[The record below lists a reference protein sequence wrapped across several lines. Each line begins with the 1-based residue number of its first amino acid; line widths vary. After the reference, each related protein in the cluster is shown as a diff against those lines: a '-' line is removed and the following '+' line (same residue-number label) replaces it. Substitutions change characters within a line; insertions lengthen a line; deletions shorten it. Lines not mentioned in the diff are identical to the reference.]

1 MKDPYE
7 PRLKLLSED
16 ASNFPQTPVVPGD
29 FPRPWTVRTIG
40 DVSYYREEFKEGSF
54 TNGIVVLKSL
64 VWPGAYVFYCD
75 NRWFNFY
82 IGYGHKADHKESY
95 PLAPPLPLPEP
106 LEAAEQPEPNP
117 KDEPTDEMKLKDPA
131 LVQSFVEKLE
141 EVLNSPERHEE
152 VLNAAF
158 AAVDNEG
165 KGSVER
171 GEIENLIESFAREAQ
186 ITVKVDQQVMEEFF
200 KAFDREKEEPVAK
213 EELEEPLKAMVAA
226 WIAFLKEKLAESA

>member
-7 PRLKLLSED
+7 PRLKPLSED
-16 ASNFPQTPVVPGD
+16 TSNLLHTSIALGD
-29 FPRPWTVRTIG
+29 ISKPWTLQTIG
-40 DVSYYREEFKEGSF
+40 DTSYYREEFREGSF
-54 TNGIVVLKSL
+54 TNGIIVLKSL

-82 IGYGHKADHKESY
+82 IGYGHKADHKDSY
-95 PLAPPLPLPEP
+95 PLAPPLPQPEP

-131 LVQSFVEKLE
+131 LVQSFVERLE
-141 EVLNSPERHEE
+141 EVLNSPERYEE

-158 AAVDNEG
+158 AAVDSEG

-171 GEIENLIESFAREAQ
+171 GEIESLVDSFAKEAQ
-186 ITVKVDQQVMEEFF
+186 ITVRVDQQVMEEFF
-200 KAFDREKEEPVAK
+200 KAFDKEKEEPVAK